1 MIYGVE
7 GATVPHALA
16 QLSASCNER
25 GHNRRAAST
34 CRLRVSG
41 RVCVYRL
48 VFHQGAMAH
57 DLLWVLWLPVGLFA
71 I

>member
-7 GATVPHALA
+7 GAIFPYALA

-25 GHNRRAAST
+25 RHNRRAAST

-41 RVCVYRL
+41 RVCVYLLVIPRL
-48 VFHQGAMAH
+48 PFIRG
-57 DLLWVLWLPVGLFA
+57 LWP
-71 I
+71 ITS